1 MLLKRARLCFV
12 LIGLSVLCLE
22 FASFAQSRARA
33 GRPLLVISVD
43 GMDYRYLRDCDKLGL
58 KIPNLRRLMREG
70 ELTEGVEG
78 VYPTVTWP
86 SHTTMISG
94 APPRQHGILGNRR
107 PKSEGG
113 DYYWDVSLLKVP
125 TLWQAAQK
133 AGLKTAAITWPVTV
147 GAQIDFNLPE
157 NFVKR
162 NGGAMDLHSIEAKAT
177 PGLVEKIA
185 RVFPSFTQEWMD
197 DRTRTQATVYLLKYE
212 KPDLILLHLV
222 DLDSEAHET
231 GPFSRQ
237 ANAKLE
243 YSDELIGQMLQ
254 AVPPEMVVAIVS
266 DHGFERIDRVMDVN
280 RLLAREGV
288 KGTVEMKPGLLTTN
302 DEEVA
307 GWLRA
312 AARENKFGIG
322 REIPREEFQRF
333 TPELGQVLAAFEP
346 AEHHLFGAAAE
357 GAIESKPAERGVHG
371 LWPGRRDYSASFLLW
386 GKGIK
391 PARKPRA
398 SMLTIAPRL
407 AGLLGVK
414 YPFE

>member
-1 MLLKRARLCFV
+1 MKSVRMILAIISLLV
-12 LIGLSVLCLE
+12 LVSE
-22 FASFAQSRARA
+22 FPSSAQTTRRA
-33 GRPLLVISVD
+33 GRPVLVISVD

-70 ELTEGVEG
+70 ELTEGIEG
-78 VYPTVTWP
+78 VFPTITWP
-86 SHTTMISG
+86 SHTTMITG
-94 APPRQHGILGNRR
+94 VPPRQHGILGNRR
-107 PKSEGG
+107 PRSEGG
-113 DYYWDVSLLKVP
+113 DYYWDVSLLKAP
-125 TLWQAAQK
+125 TLWQAARK

-157 NFVKR
+157 AFAKR
-162 NGGAMDLHSIEAKAT
+162 NGGGMDLHSIEAKAT

-197 DRTRTQATVYLLKYE
+197 DRTRTQATIYLLKHE

-231 GPFSRQ
+231 GPFSRE

-254 AVPPEMVVAIVS
+254 ALPAGMVVAVVS
-266 DHGFERIDRVMDVN
+266 DHGFERADRVMDVN
-280 RLLAREGV
+280 RLLAKEGV
-288 KGTVEMKPGLLTTN
+288 RGSVEMRPGFLTTN
-302 DEEVA
+302 DEAVA
-307 GWLRA
+307 AWLRA
-312 AARENKFGIG
+312 AARERKHGIG
-322 REIPREEFQRF
+322 REIPRGEWQRF
-333 TPELGQVLAAFEP
+333 TPELAQPMVAFEP

-357 GAIESKPAERGVHG
+357 GATESKPAERGVHG
-371 LWPGRRDYSASFLLW
+371 LWPGRKDYSASFLLW

-391 PARKPRA
+391 PARRPRA

-407 AGLLGVK
+407 AELLGVK
-414 YPFE
+414 YPFD

>member
-1 MLLKRARLCFV
+1 MKSLRVIFAFV
-12 LIGLSVLCLE
+12 SLFVFVVE
-22 FASFAQSRARA
+22 FATSAQISSRA

-78 VYPTVTWP
+78 VFPTVTWP

-94 APPRQHGILGNRR
+94 VAPREHGILGNRR

-113 DYYWDVSLLKVP
+113 DYYWDVSLLKAP
-125 TLWQAAQK
+125 TLWQAAHK

-147 GAQIDFNLPE
+147 SAKIDFNLPE
-157 NFVKR
+157 YFVKR
-162 NGGAMDLHSIEAKAT
+162 NGGGMDLPSIESKAT
-177 PGLVEKIA
+177 PGLVEKIT
-185 RVFPSFTQEWMD
+185 RVFPSFAQEWMD
-197 DRTRTQATVYLLKYE
+197 DRTRTQAAVYLLKHE

-231 GPFSRQ
+231 GPFSRE

-254 AVPPEMVVAIVS
+254 AAPPEMVVAVVS
-266 DHGFERIDRVMDVN
+266 DHGFERADRVIDVN
-280 RLLAREGV
+280 RLLARESV
-288 KGTVEMKPGLLTTN
+288 KGTIEMKPGVLTTN
-302 DEEVA
+302 DEAAA

-312 AARENKFGIG
+312 AARENKHGIG
-322 REIPREEFQRF
+322 REIPREELQRF
-333 TPELGQVLAAFEP
+333 TPELSQALAAFEP
-346 AEHHLFGAAAE
+346 APHHLFGAAAE
-357 GAIESKPAERGVHG
+357 GATESKPAERGVHG

-407 AGLLGVK
+407 AGLLGLK
-414 YPFE
+414 FPFA